1 MLKRI
6 LVALDTTHP
15 TPAPQATAFWLA
27 HRMQAEVDALVLV
40 DASPLSSGEAVP
52 AGGLGFRQARDRQRE
67 AHWHEEADADLL
79 AIRCSARNEGL
90 TLTGDCLFSQNP
102 AQDLSRR
109 ALGHDLV
116 VVAQNATLGGDDMRW
131 IESYLDNAPRP
142 LLVVPPA
149 MPLVS
154 EGTILLAYDGSANS
168 ARAMQ
173 QLVHLGLG
181 AGQVLRV
188 VSISHTQAEADRL
201 AQEGAAYLAAHG
213 LNVRPL
219 GLVVGQKQPAE
230 LINTLAVSLDA
241 SLLVLGAFGHRSW
254 KTRLFGSTTRILI
267 RQSTVPVM
275 LCH

>member
-1 MLKRI
+1 MISTKGPR
-6 LVALDTTHP
+6 
-15 TPAPQATAFWLA
+15 Q
-27 HRMQAEVDALVLV
+27 QVDARM
-40 DASPLSSGEAVP
+40 A
-52 AGGLGFRQARDRQRE
+52 ARPPV
-67 AHWHEEADADLL
+67 
-79 AIRCSARNEGL
+79 N
-90 TLTGDCLFSQNP
+90 
-102 AQDLSRR
+102 
-109 ALGHDLV
+109 
-116 VVAQNATLGGDDMRW
+116 
-131 IESYLDNAPRP
+131 NAPRP

-168 ARAMQ
+168 ARALQ

-181 AGQVLRV
+181 TGQALRV
-188 VSISHTQAEADRL
+188 VSISQTQAEADRL

-213 LNVRPL
+213 LNVRPQ